1 MALRHRTVENS
12 LNQENMHAKVATK
25 AVIPPRGTVPKRA
38 ALGDVK
44 LSEANK
50 LSNVNSNNNGV
61 AKKGGVMGPPQ
72 ALPKKTVTRKENALQ
87 EKSQNP
93 NIIKPPIKRQES
105 LLKNIHLERDKVTES
120 SKSYSSKQISI
131 IDPDENT
138 KNDPQMVT
146 EYITDI
152 FNYLLELECKFPI
165 KKHYLEGHQ
174 SSPKMRAIL
183 VNWLIEVHTNFK
195 LFAETLF
202 LCIAIID
209 RYLQENKNIGRAT
222 LQLVGTTAM
231 IIASKY
237 EETYWPDLDDYVY
250 ICDEIFSKRQI
261 VQMERD
267 ILEKLDFNLG
277 RPISLHFLRRYNKIA
292 QVRSDHH
299 ALGKYLLELALLEY
313 DMSHIRPSIQA
324 AAACC
329 LSIGILNEIMDL
341 SKIWTP
347 TLVHYTTYK
356 YSDIKST
363 IVDLAHL
370 IAKAETSKHQT
381 CRNKYSTPA
390 FAKISLSSK
399 LHGPLI
405 RKLTST
411 PLTKK

>member
-1 MALRHRTVENS
+1 MAQRHRTVENS

-25 AVIPPRGTVPKRA
+25 AVIPPRGTVPKRT
-38 ALGDVK
+38 ALGDVN

-50 LSNVNSNNNGV
+50 LSNVNSNNNGM
-61 AKKGGVMGPPQ
+61 AKKDGVMGPPQ
-72 ALPKKTVTRKENALQ
+72 VLPKKTVTGV
-87 EKSQNP
+87 ST
-93 NIIKPPIKRQES
+93 
-105 LLKNIHLERDKVTES
+105 KNS
-120 SKSYSSKQISI
+120 SESYSSKQISI

-146 EYITDI
+146 EYIADI

-165 KKHYLEGHQ
+165 RKHYLQGHQ

-183 VNWLIEVHTNFK
+183 VNWLIEVHMDFK
-195 LFAETLF
+195 LFVETLF
-202 LCIAIID
+202 LCIAIVD
-209 RYLQENKNIGRAT
+209 RYLQENIYISCAS
-222 LQLVGTTAM
+222 LQLVGITAM
-231 IIASKY
+231 IIARKY
-237 EETYWPDLDDYVY
+237 EQTYYPDLDDYVY
-250 ICDEIFSKRQI
+250 ICDDTFSKTQI

-267 ILEKLDFNLG
+267 ILEKLNFNLG

-292 QVRSDHH
+292 QVRMDHH
-299 ALGKYLLELALLEY
+299 TLGKYLLELALLEY

-341 SKIWTP
+341 PKIWTP

-356 YSDIKST
+356 YSDIKIT

-370 IAKAETSKHQT
+370 IAKAETSKHQMS
-381 CRNKYSTPA
+381 RYKYSTPV